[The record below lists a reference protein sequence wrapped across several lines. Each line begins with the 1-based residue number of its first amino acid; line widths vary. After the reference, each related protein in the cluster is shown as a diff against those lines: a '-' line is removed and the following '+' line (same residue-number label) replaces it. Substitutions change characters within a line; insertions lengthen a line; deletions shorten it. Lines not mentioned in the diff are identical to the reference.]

1 MLETNKNKKYLP
13 FSKLND
19 RSKQKFVE
27 WKQIIITI
35 SIIWLSI
42 YLKQYD

>member
-1 MLETNKNKKYLP
+1 MLKKNKKYLP
-13 FSKLND
+13 CSKLND
-19 RSKQKFVE
+19 RSKQNLVD